1 MVTLR
6 EKPKSRG
13 AFASFDG
20 LPRVKAD
27 RKGSQKPTKD
37 RRLLG
42 LASSIS
48 VPRSGSLNS
57 SQRVWKDDLDCLG
70 AGSRLPNARE
80 IVHTRTPGRVLSC
93 TYRLL
98 SVAGKRRTGGFSY
111 CRCISPLSSSSSPEG
126 NGMLEQR
133 PGTVCT
139 AYDGTSVWVSAA
151 GGERSMQRSSS
162 AWIVAA
168 GTGTGAVRN
177 DGELHAKP

>member
-20 LPRVKAD
+20 LPSVKAD
-27 RKGSQKPTKD
+27 RKEKPTKD

-151 GGERSMQRSSS
+151 GGERSVQRSSS